1 MTLQELIGE
10 LNTLALAYP
19 AETPIAVK
27 YHEYTADVVG
37 LVSVSDSST
46 VTIVIETQ
54 S

>member
-19 AETPIAVK
+19 AETPISVQ
-27 YHEYTADVVG
+27 YHEYVAEVVG
-37 LVSVSDSST
+37 LKSVSDSSS
-46 VTIVIETQ
+46 VTIVLETQ